1 MDVCACMQVGATYS
15 SLDPSGSFRLVGLPH
30 DIADMATSSMLTD
43 FAVRSS
49 TWRYIEAW
57 YE

>member
-1 MDVCACMQVGATYS
+1 MQVGATYS